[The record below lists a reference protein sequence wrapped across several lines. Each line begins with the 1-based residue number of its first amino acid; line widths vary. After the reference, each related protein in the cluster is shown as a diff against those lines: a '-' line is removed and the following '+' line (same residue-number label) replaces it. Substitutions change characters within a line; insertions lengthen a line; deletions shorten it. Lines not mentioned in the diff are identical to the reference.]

1 VKAHRLVL
9 IAVAGA
15 SMLALSGCTQSG
27 NVAARVGDTT
37 VSTSDVDFL
46 SRMQCETLDKA
57 AQNPTAAAQGG
68 VQTVPVA
75 QVRTGM
81 LNTLIE
87 TELNRQLASKEHL
100 TYDQNTLRQ
109 VMSQFE
115 SVVDQVAAKDRDRF
129 RSMVEDVYRGQ
140 LQVYTLAQQQLEA
153 DGNVNPS
160 QDDVD
165 KAIGAIEQK
174 YRKTVDIDVNP
185 QYGADADGVAGK
197 ADPSLSLAVSSYA
210 KQARSAQPDPTWVA
224 KLPDNQ
230 RCG

>member
-15 SMLALSGCTQSG
+15 SMLALSGCAQSG
-27 NVAARVGDTT
+27 NVAARVGDST

-57 AQNPTAAAQGG
+57 AQNPAAAAQGG

-87 TELNRQLASKEHL
+87 TELNRQIASKEHL
-100 TYDQNTLRQ
+100 TYDRDTLRQ
-109 VMSQFE
+109 VMAQFE
-115 SVVDQVAAKDRDRF
+115 RVVDQVAAKDRDRF

-140 LQVYTLAQQQLEA
+140 LQVYTLAQQQLAEQ
-153 DGNVNPS
+153 GVSRPS
-160 QDDVD
+160 QDQVDQAVAKIQASFRKNLDV
-165 KAIGAIEQK
+165 K
-174 YRKTVDIDVNP
+174 VNP
-185 QYGADADGVAGK
+185 QYGADARGVAGST
-197 ADPSLSLAVSSYA
+197 DPSLSLAVSSYA
-210 KQARSAQPDPTWVA
+210 KQARSAQPDSSWVSA
-224 KLPDNQ
+224 LPADQ

>member
-1 VKAHRLVL
+1 MKAHRLVL

-27 NVAARVGDTT
+27 SVAARVGDAT
-37 VSTSDVDFL
+37 VSTSDLDFL
-46 SRMQCETLDKA
+46 SRMQCETLDRA
-57 AQNPTAAAQGG
+57 AQSPTSAAQGG
-68 VQTVPVA
+68 VQTVPVS

-100 TYDQNTLRQ
+100 TYDQSTLRQ

-140 LQVYTLAQQQLEA
+140 LQVYTLAQKQLAEQ
-153 DGNVNPS
+153 GVRRPS
-160 QDDVD
+160 QDQVDQAVAKIQASFRKNVDV
-165 KAIGAIEQK
+165 K
-174 YRKTVDIDVNP
+174 VNP
-185 QYGADADGVAGK
+185 QYGADAHGVAGST
-197 ADPSLSLAVSSYA
+197 DPSLSLAVSSYA
-210 KQARSAQPDPTWVA
+210 KQARSAQPDSRWVSA
-224 KLPDNQ
+224 LPADQ